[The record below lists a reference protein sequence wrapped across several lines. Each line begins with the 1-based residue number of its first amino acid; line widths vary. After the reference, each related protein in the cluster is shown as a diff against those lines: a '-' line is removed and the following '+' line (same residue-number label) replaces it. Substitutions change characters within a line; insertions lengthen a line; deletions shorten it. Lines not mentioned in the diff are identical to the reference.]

1 MCDQD
6 LNSSSDEE
14 WPPKTKKRVKS
25 TVTWASD
32 SESNTETEVDP
43 ETSDE
48 DLGDDTTVMPEN
60 ISLTEVTSEKVVP
73 ADTFNVFKNKLTQM
87 VAEHKACLRRMREQ
101 ERADN
106 EEFFALAM
114 YQQTGELPS
123 ADNTTNYPPVM
134 RDGINLMQIPAGASA
149 AKFGRH
155 LGCAMYGKNEDCQL
169 QSLIIG
175 AQRQRKDIRTQ
186 VPEDERAKFEL
197 VVHRKYPKFPE
208 TAYKDA
214 RRAANQMG
222 LDFKLRYNKNNPNV
236 D

>member
-1 MCDQD
+1 
-6 LNSSSDEE
+6 
-14 WPPKTKKRVKS
+14 
-25 TVTWASD
+25 
-32 SESNTETEVDP
+32 
-43 ETSDE
+43 
-48 DLGDDTTVMPEN
+48 MPEN
-60 ISLTEVTSEKVVP
+60 ISLTKVTSEKVVP

-134 RDGINLMQIPAGASA
+134 HDGINFMQIPAGASA

-197 VVHRKYPKFPE
+197 VLHRKY
-208 TAYKDA
+208 TSSQ
-214 RRAANQMG
+214 RRLTKMLGGPPTKWDSISSCDIIKTTQM
-222 LDFKLRYNKNNPNV
+222 LIDLE
-236 D
+236 